1 MLRSG
6 ATSHEV
12 RDHFLQWVP
21 NELRDRLKPNP
32 PPAELFSVQNSFV
45 NGAARYKF
53 CLFVDDICLE
63 SLDQKGSNW
72 PVVKVLEKNWG
83 PLPADQRQYKI
94 HPDYH
99 DGETDEEEEEIGW
112 MYMPAD
118 WYMEWYDLL
127 TKVDDFYGFY
137 ARPPYISLGF
147 PEDEVVGFWRDQP
160 GN

>member
-1 MLRSG
+1 M
-6 ATSHEV
+6 
-12 RDHFLQWVP
+12 
-21 NELRDRLKPNP
+21 
-32 PPAELFSVQNSFV
+32 QNSFV

-99 DGETDEEEEEIGW
+99 DGETDQEEEEVGW

-118 WYMEWYDLL
+118 WYMEWYELL
-127 TKVDDFYGFY
+127 TKEDDFYGFY
-137 ARPPYISLGF
+137 ARPPYISLGW